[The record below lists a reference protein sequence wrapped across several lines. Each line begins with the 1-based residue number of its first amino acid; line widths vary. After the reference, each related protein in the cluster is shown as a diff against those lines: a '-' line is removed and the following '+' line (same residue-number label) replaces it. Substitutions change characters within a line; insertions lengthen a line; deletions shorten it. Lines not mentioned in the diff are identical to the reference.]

1 MKFLRWLILALVVAT
16 ALLPDTAAA
25 AYPEKPITMLVA
37 YSAGGGTDLVARAI
51 APYIEKYLGGGAKM
65 VIVNRGGA
73 GGEIG
78 FAALAN
84 APADGYTIGFVN
96 TPPLITIPIE
106 RAAQFGGPQRFE
118 LLGNIIDDPCNFSVH
133 SDSEIRTLKDLA
145 EHARANPGKVSV
157 GSTGVGSDDHLLML
171 MFERAAGVQMIH
183 IPFKGS
189 ADVRGALASKQ
200 ITVAAIN
207 IGEAL
212 QAVRGGA
219 SMRNLGQF
227 SPARTNLAP
236 ELPTAREQGYDI
248 ELSSLRGLAA
258 PKGLSPEIRD
268 RLVKAVAAAAADAE
282 FQAKAVQVFA
292 PLRFLPPAQ
301 FDAVIRDAD
310 VQFRQLWKELPWGEK

>member
-1 MKFLRWLILALVVAT
+1 
-16 ALLPDTAAA
+16 
-25 AYPEKPITMLVA
+25 
-37 YSAGGGTDLVARAI
+37 
-51 APYIEKYLGGGAKM
+51 
-65 VIVNRGGA
+65 
-73 GGEIG
+73 
-78 FAALAN
+78 
-84 APADGYTIGFVN
+84 
-96 TPPLITIPIE
+96 
-106 RAAQFGGPQRFE
+106 
-118 LLGNIIDDPCNFSVH
+118 
-133 SDSEIRTLKDLA
+133 
-145 EHARANPGKVSV
+145 
-157 GSTGVGSDDHLLML
+157 

-189 ADVRGALASKQ
+189 ADVRGALMAKQ

-219 SMRNLGQF
+219 AMRNLGQF

-258 PKGLSPEIRD
+258 PKGLPQDIRD

-292 PLRFLPPAQ
+292 PLRFLSPAQ
-301 FDAVIRDAD
+301 FDAVIREAD
-310 VQFRQLWKELPWGEK
+310 GQFRQLWKELPWGEK